1 MKMIEWALRTLTATI
16 GSILLAGQC
25 LAADDTPAAG
35 DEMAYIGG
43 GANLPAKAPP
53 RPEGEGEGP
62 FERLVLRGATM
73 IDGTGAPP
81 IGPVDI
87 VIEGNRIVQIQSV
100 GYPQLPIS
108 EVGRPAAGDREL
120 DVEGMYVMP
129 GFVDAHAHIST
140 SQQAIVGV
148 ASPAEYVYKL
158 WLAHGITSVR
168 DIGSING
175 LAWTVDEMEKS
186 AANTITAPRIY
197 PYAIF
202 PLVEYMQLT
211 PAEARQWMKD
221 VAKGGAVGVKFLG
234 ANPKV
239 MEAAL
244 DEARKQGLRTAMHHA
259 QNNVARVD
267 VLDSARWGLTSM
279 EHWYGLPEA
288 LFDQRTIQDYPVD
301 YNYANE
307 QDRFG
312 QAGRLWLQAAAPGSE
327 HWNAVRDELIG
338 LDFTLVPTMTIYEA
352 SRDLQ
357 RARRAEWHDEF
368 TWPTLWRFYQPNFA
382 AHGSYWFYWTTHDE
396 IAWKKN
402 YQRWMEFLNDYKNHG
417 GRVVAGSDAGFIFKL
432 YGFAYIR
439 ELELLQEAGFHP
451 LEVLRSATL
460 NAAELLDAEDEIGTI
475 ERGKYA
481 DLVIVDE
488 NPLENFKVLY
498 GTGALKV
505 NEETNTPQRVGGVR
519 YTIKDGVIYDAKAL
533 LEDVR
538 QMVVAE
544 KEREAAAN

>member
-1 MKMIEWALRTLTATI
+1 MRNSLSRSLLTVLLS
-16 GSILLAGQC
+16 GSFVLLAGPC
-25 LAADDTPAAG
+25 FAADNKPQAG
-35 DEMAYIGG
+35 DEMAFLGG
-43 GANLPAKAPP
+43 GENLPAKPPP
-53 RPEGEGEGP
+53 RPDNEGEGP
-62 FERLVLRGATM
+62 YDRLVLRGGTM

-87 VIEGNRIVQIQSV
+87 VIENNRIVQIQSV

-108 EVGRPAAGDREL
+108 DKGRPAAGDREL
-120 DVEGMYVMP
+120 NIEGKYVMP
-129 GFVDAHAHIST
+129 GFIDAHAHIST
-140 SQQAIVGV
+140 AQQAIVGTP
-148 ASPAEYVYKL
+148 SPAEYVYKL
-158 WLAHGITSVR
+158 WLAHGITSIR

-175 LAWTVDEMEKS
+175 LGWTVDEMEKS

-211 PAEARQWMKD
+211 PEEGRQWIKD

-234 ANPKV
+234 ASPAV

-288 LFDQRTIQDYPVD
+288 LFDKRTIQDYPPQ

-312 QAGRLWLQAAAPGSE
+312 QAGRLWLQAAEPGSD

-357 RARRAEWHDEF
+357 RARRAEWHDDY

-382 AHGSYWFYWTTHDE
+382 AHGSYWFYWTTADE

-451 LEVLRSATL
+451 LEVLRAATL
-460 NAAELLDAEDEIGTI
+460 DAAELLDAKDDIGTI
-475 ERGKYA
+475 ERGKLA

-505 NEETNTPQRVGGVR
+505 NEETNTPERVGGVR
-519 YTIKDGVIYDAKAL
+519 WTIKDGIIYDAKAL
-533 LEDVR
+533 LEDVKE
-538 QMVVAE
+538 MVVAE
-544 KEREAAAN
+544 RLRESQ